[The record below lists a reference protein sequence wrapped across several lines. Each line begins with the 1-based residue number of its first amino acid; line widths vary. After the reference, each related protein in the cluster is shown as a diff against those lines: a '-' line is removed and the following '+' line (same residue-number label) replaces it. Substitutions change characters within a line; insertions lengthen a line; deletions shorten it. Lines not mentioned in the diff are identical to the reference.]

1 MSKIAALKAAQA
13 ALKDHYRANPEAAL
27 LTLSAEGR
35 VDFENL
41 AVEITRPAFLNPAGL
56 HPSGGG
62 DGTFSCP
69 VEIML
74 AGLVSCAGVTLA
86 AVATSMK
93 LAMRSAIV
101 RAEGDC
107 DFRGTLAVD
116 RAAPVGLTALRLVFQ
131 LDVDAPQ
138 DSIDKLI
145 ELTHRY
151 CVVHRTI
158 DAPPQVEVRVER
170 GG

>member
-1 MSKIAALKAAQA
+1 
-13 ALKDHYRANPEAAL
+13 
-27 LTLSAEGR
+27 
-35 VDFENL
+35 
-41 AVEITRPAFLNPAGL
+41 
-56 HPSGGG
+56 
-62 DGTFSCP
+62 
-69 VEIML
+69 
-74 AGLVSCAGVTLA
+74 
-86 AVATSMK
+86 
-93 LAMRSAIV
+93 
-101 RAEGDC
+101 
-107 DFRGTLAVD
+107 
-116 RAAPVGLTALRLVFQ
+116 VGLTALRLVFQ